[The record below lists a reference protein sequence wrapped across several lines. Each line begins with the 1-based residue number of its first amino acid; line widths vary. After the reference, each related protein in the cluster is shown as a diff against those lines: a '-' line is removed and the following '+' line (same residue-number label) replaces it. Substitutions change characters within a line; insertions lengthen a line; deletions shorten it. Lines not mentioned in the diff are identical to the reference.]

1 MYLCCFFGI
10 RKLLTHILGTCLDVH
25 VWRERR
31 NTADTYSFEDTKG
44 VMKIRKSKNRKHN
57 CQKTEEQTTQLPKDR
72 RTDNTIA
79 KRQKNRQHNCQK
91 KKDKNTNNDLQNI
104 HIKIKIE

>member
-1 MYLCCFFGI
+1 MYLYCFFGI

-31 NTADTYSFEDTKG
+31 STTDTYSFEDTKG
-44 VMKIRKSKNRKHN
+44 VMKIRKSKNR
-57 CQKTEEQTTQLPKDR
+57 
-72 RTDNTIA
+72 
-79 KRQKNRQHNCQK
+79 QHNSQK

-104 HIKIKIE
+104 QIKLKIYKTYK